1 MKAEQRVE
9 HAPIEGAG
17 DARGKDTAPRR
28 RAALTSLTIL
38 LTLAGAGHALAG
50 QRAAGQGTPGQGT
63 PGQTAEP
70 LRVAPS
76 APQSPATAAPPIAE
90 VPVAPVYMPG
100 SGPLLLTNPV
110 EALNDMASQLDKR
123 ADGVAMEVEGR
134 QITQGEI
141 ADVIRAMPVSMAS
154 LGLETLYRRALDQLL
169 RQKLLVIA
177 AEKAGLDK
185 DPVVKRRE
193 KAAVERTLAEEWLT
207 RAVAAAVT
215 EDMVKARYQRDIASR
230 PGPEEVRAR
239 AILVP
244 TETEARTV
252 IAKAQAGGDFA
263 ALARQYSKDASVA
276 AGGDLGYVRVEALGP
291 EIGSAIFTLS
301 PGQVTAYPIH
311 TPAGYFVFR
320 VEGRR
325 QRPTLSLDEARGDLL
340 RELRREAVVPV
351 IQNQLATVK
360 IREPGAGPQT
370 PPPAPRPPARP

>member
-50 QRAAGQGTPGQGT
+50 QRAAGQGT

-154 LGLETLYRRALDQLL
+154 LGMEALYRRALDQLL

-177 AEKAGLDK
+177 AGKAGLDK

-193 KAAVERTLAEEWLT
+193 KAAAERALAEEWLT
-207 RAVAAAVT
+207 RAVGAAVT
-215 EDMVKARYQRDIASR
+215 EDMVKARYQRDFAGR

-244 TETEARTV
+244 TETEARAV

-351 IQNQLATVK
+351 IQNQMATVK
-360 IREPGAGPQT
+360 IREPGVIPQT
-370 PPPAPRPPARP
+370 PPPAPGPPARP